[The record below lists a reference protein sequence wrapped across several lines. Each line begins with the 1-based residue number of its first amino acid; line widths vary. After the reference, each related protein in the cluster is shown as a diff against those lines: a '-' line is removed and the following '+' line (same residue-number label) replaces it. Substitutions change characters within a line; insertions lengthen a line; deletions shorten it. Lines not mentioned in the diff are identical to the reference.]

1 MGTVVDLGMY
11 TEAGNR
17 MAEMLA
23 DSAIEFQ
30 WTWPVL
36 YANMRKVAEAY
47 PDQFGELMDTV
58 VREMM
63 YDRCKFTTDFYC

>member
-1 MGTVVDLGMY
+1 MTVNLGMY

-17 MAEMLA
+17 MAEMLCE
-23 DSAIEFQ
+23 SAVEFG
-30 WTWPVL
+30 WSWPVL
-36 YANMRKVAEAY
+36 YANMQKVADAY
-47 PDQFGELMDTV
+47 PEQFGELMDTV

>member
-1 MGTVVDLGMY
+1 MTVELGMF
-11 TEAGNR
+11 TEEGNR
-17 MAEMLA
+17 MAEMLC

-36 YANMRKVAEAY
+36 YANMRKVADAY
-47 PDQFGELMDTV
+47 PEKFGEIMDTA